1 MHFSCPL
8 CLYYAI
14 WKGPFRKGLDLASF
28 PSPLVLWVRPK
39 SCLTGSQSLFYFVP
53 QLQSIWPDYSPPPL
67 WAMPRRLGVFILE
80 SFPKG
85 RHDCKPLS
93 PFWFPQ
99 TVDGEEVCLSCKTW
113 QPMESVGTF
122 IITSTLLHILC
133 LLVKAHIFFSCPGQ
147 LNRRPC
153 HSLREWVSESET
165 FDFSVFRALWL
176 QGLQWLQWLQWLH
189 RLQWLQ

>member
-1 MHFSCPL
+1 MHFSFPL

-14 WKGPFRKGLDLASF
+14 WKGPFRKGQDLASF
-28 PSPLVLWVRPK
+28 PSPCFMSESEKLSRQF
-39 SCLTGSQSLFYFVP
+39 SVP
-53 QLQSIWPDYSPPPL
+53 FLLCTSVTVNLAWLQPPPL

-133 LLVKAHIFFSCPGQ
+133 LLVKAHIIFSCPGQ

-153 HSLREWVSESET
+153 HSLREWVSESVSQKLLISASSEHY
-165 FDFSVFRALWL
+165 D
-176 QGLQWLQWLQWLH
+176 
-189 RLQWLQ
+189 